1 MAAGKSVLIVDDDD
15 LCRRAILSIISE
27 FTVGEVLEANDGLK
41 GLQSYLETRPDVVFM
56 DINMPNM
63 DGFEALKQIRKA
75 NQNANV
81 VIVSAQATKADV
93 FKALKLGAR
102 HYLRKDLPRE
112 CLRPMIKQL
121 IAS

>member
-1 MAAGKSVLIVDDDD
+1 MIVDDDD
-15 LCRRAILSIISE
+15 LCRRAIISIITE
-27 FTVGEVLEANDGLK
+27 FTVGEVTEATDGAK
-41 GLQSYLETRPDVVFM
+41 GLQTYLETKPDVVFM

-81 VIVSAQATKADV
+81 VIVSSQATKADV

-102 HYLRKDLPRE
+102 HYIRKDLPKE

>member
-1 MAAGKSVLIVDDDD
+1 MAAGKSVLVVDDDV

-27 FTVGEVLEANDGLK
+27 FTVGEVIEATDGAQ
-41 GLQSYLETRPDVVFM
+41 GLQTYLETKPDMVFM

-63 DGFEALKQIRKA
+63 DGFEALRQIRQA

-81 VIVSAQATKADV
+81 VIVSSQATKADV

-102 HYLRKDLPRE
+102 HYIRKDLPRE
-112 CLRPMIKQL
+112 CLRPVIKQL
-121 IAS
+121 ISS